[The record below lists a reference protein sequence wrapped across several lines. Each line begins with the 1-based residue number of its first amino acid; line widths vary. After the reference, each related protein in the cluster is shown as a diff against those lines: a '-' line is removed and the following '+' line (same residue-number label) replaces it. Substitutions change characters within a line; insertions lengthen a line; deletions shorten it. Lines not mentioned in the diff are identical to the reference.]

1 MGESILATCSPLI
14 LPDSLGP
21 WETLFGMMM
30 MLMSCAGRNDL
41 IIYLYYNYRHLY
53 IYFFLDNLD
62 SNLELLRTVLSSVLS
77 LRSS

>member
-14 LPDSLGP
+14 LPDSLGL
-21 WETLFGMMM
+21 WETMFGMMM
-30 MLMSCAGRNDL
+30 MLMSCAGTNNL